1 MERDTVIYKNEV
13 FHLLAMLESVK
24 WCVSEDA
31 LDRLVL
37 PPTGPGHRLSD
48 VSGSVVLSAP
58 SLVGDAYGDLDGEEG
73 VGTGV
78 DSAIF
83 QVPRM

>member
-1 MERDTVIYKNEV
+1 MTWWYGPV
-13 FHLLAMLESVK
+13 MCSVPFA
-24 WCVSEDA
+24 SA
-31 LDRLVL
+31 
-37 PPTGPGHRLSD
+37 GPGHRLGD

-58 SLVGDAYGDLDGEEG
+58 SLVGDGYGTLDRDDAA
-73 VGTGV
+73 GTGM

>member
-1 MERDTVIYKNEV
+1 MWTFY
-13 FHLLAMLESVK
+13 LL
-24 WCVSEDA
+24 CVP
-31 LDRLVL
+31 L
-37 PPTGPGHRLSD
+37 GPGHRLGD

-58 SLVGDAYGDLDGEEG
+58 SLVGDAYGDGEDGE
-73 VGTGV
+73 GTGV

>member
-1 MERDTVIYKNEV
+1 M
-13 FHLLAMLESVK
+13 
-24 WCVSEDA
+24 
-31 LDRLVL
+31 DRKIDRRFLTITSL
-37 PPTGPGHRLSD
+37 FSPLGPGHRLAD

-58 SLVGDAYGDLDGEEG
+58 SLVGDAYGGLDGEDED
-73 VGTGV
+73 GTGV

>member
-1 MERDTVIYKNEV
+1 MIDRRTQTQSDCLFECLTLSV
-13 FHLLAMLESVK
+13 FS
-24 WCVSEDA
+24 
-31 LDRLVL
+31 
-37 PPTGPGHRLSD
+37 PTGLGHRLAD

-58 SLVGDAYGDLDGEEG
+58 SLVGDAYGGLDGEEG
-73 VGTGV
+73 MGIGV

>member
-1 MERDTVIYKNEV
+1 MDISLQSLP
-13 FHLLAMLESVK
+13 HLLSSGA
-24 WCVSEDA
+24 
-31 LDRLVL
+31 
-37 PPTGPGHRLSD
+37 GHRLAD

-58 SLVGDAYGDLDGEEG
+58 SLVGDTFGGLGEDEG
-73 VGTGV
+73 EDTGV

>member
-1 MERDTVIYKNEV
+1 MCGKRCISN
-13 FHLLAMLESVK
+13 
-24 WCVSEDA
+24 DA
-31 LDRLVL
+31 LCTSLCPNNFQIDRFFFSSPSTSLLL
-37 PPTGPGHRLSD
+37 PSGPGHRLGD

-58 SLVGDAYGDLDGEEG
+58 SLVGDTYGDGGEG

-83 QVPRM
+83 QVPHM

>member
-1 MERDTVIYKNEV
+1 MERFI
-13 FHLLAMLESVK
+13 S
-24 WCVSEDA
+24 WVSHS
-31 LDRLVL
+31 VL

-58 SLVGDAYGDLDGEEG
+58 SLVGDAYGGLDSEDGA
-73 VGTGV
+73 GTGV

>member
-1 MERDTVIYKNEV
+1 M
-13 FHLLAMLESVK
+13 
-24 WCVSEDA
+24 
-31 LDRLVL
+31 
-37 PPTGPGHRLSD
+37 PPIGPGHRLAD

-58 SLVGDAYGDLDGEEG
+58 SLVGEAYGGLDGEEG
-73 VGTGV
+73 AGTGV

>member
-1 MERDTVIYKNEV
+1 MS
-13 FHLLAMLESVK
+13 ESH
-24 WCVSEDA
+24 S
-31 LDRLVL
+31 VL
-37 PPTGPGHRLSD
+37 PPTGPGHRLGD

-58 SLVGDAYGDLDGEEG
+58 SLIGDAYGDLGEEG